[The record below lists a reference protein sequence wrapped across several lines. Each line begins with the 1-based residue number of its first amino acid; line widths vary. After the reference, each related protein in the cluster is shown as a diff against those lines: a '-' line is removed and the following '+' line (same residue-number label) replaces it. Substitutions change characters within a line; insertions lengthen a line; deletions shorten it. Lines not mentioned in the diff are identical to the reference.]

1 MRTESEAL
9 SYIQVF
15 LALAVIVLLATMIS
29 LRRAHIRVE
38 YSISWLGVGS
48 VLFIC
53 ALAPEILKNAAANLG
68 LDPQIC
74 FIILAGALALALLF
88 EVSLVVSQLRDEN
101 VMLTQRLAILEYNLR
116 QIQSDHGHEK

>member
-1 MRTESEAL
+1 L

-48 VLFIC
+48 VLLIC
-53 ALAPEILKNAAANLG
+53 ALAPGILKNAAANLG

-116 QIQSDHGHEK
+116 QIQSDHGNEK